1 MLVQDE
7 EFSENEEEEHV
18 VVHASEVNRVCVA
31 VPLGAFSALP
41 RARAANMVIMY
52 I

>member
-1 MLVQDE
+1 MLDQE
-7 EFSENEEEEHV
+7 EKFSENEEEEHV

-31 VPLGAFSALP
+31 APLGVLSALP
-41 RARAANMVIMY
+41 RARAANIMIIY